1 MHRLGLAALFIF
13 LLACGDGREKTA
25 EKPVSVPGEKVY
37 VMKGTIVSRNAEANS
52 LSIDHEAIPG
62 FMEAMTMDYP
72 VRGSE
77 VASLPAD
84 HARIEARLH
93 VHDDRYWV
101 SDVKKAP

>member
-1 MHRLGLAALFIF
+1 MFRPACAALFVL
-13 LLACGDGREKTA
+13 LLACGYGRVKTA
-25 EKPVSVPGEKVY
+25 DKPVSMPGEKVY
-37 VMKGTIVSRNAEANS
+37 AMKGTIVSRDAEANS
-52 LSIDHEAIPG
+52 LRIDHEAIPG